1 MTAWHQRP
9 EAGGARAVRLM
20 RTIAVALGRPVS
32 RFVLLFVA
40 GFFLVARGP
49 ERAASRTFLS
59 RAFGR
64 PATLLDA
71 FRHVYTF
78 ASVTLDRVYL
88 MTAGFR
94 KFDVQVE
101 GIEVLQRAVA
111 GGRGALLFGSHLGSF
126 DALRLVGDLRRD
138 VPVRAVIDLA
148 QNPALSETLN
158 ALNPEMA
165 ASVIDA
171 SGDPSTVVIAIG
183 AALQSGALVAMPAD
197 RGRPGG
203 ATLTADFLGVPAPF
217 PTAPWIAAAALDV
230 PVLLCFGLFR
240 GGRRYELVFER
251 FADTLRAP
259 RAERQ
264 ASVARSVATFAERL
278 SFHARRAPF
287 NWFNFYDF
295 WNSSGGGARD
305 VARNGDADDRGA
317 GRVRA

>member
-1 MTAWHQRP
+1 MSAWHQRP
-9 EAGGARAVRLM
+9 EAGGVRAIRFM
-20 RTIAVALGRPVS
+20 RWTALALGRPVA
-32 RFVLLFVA
+32 RLVLFPVAAFFVA
-40 GFFLVARGP
+40 VRGP
-49 ERAASRTFLS
+49 ERAASRAFLT
-59 RAFGR
+59 RALGR
-64 PATLLDA
+64 RATLWDVA
-71 FRHVYTF
+71 KHVFTF

-88 MTAGFR
+88 MTAGFGR
-94 KFDVQVE
+94 FDVQVE
-101 GIEVLQRAVA
+101 GVEVLQRAVA

-126 DALRLVGDLRRD
+126 DALRLVGDVRRD

-165 ASVIDA
+165 GSVIDA
-171 SGDPSTVVIAIG
+171 SGDPAVVVLAIG

-203 ATLTADFLGVPAPF
+203 ASVTADFLGAPAPF

-240 GGRRYELVFER
+240 GGRRYELVFEH

-259 RAERQ
+259 RPERQ
-264 ASVARSVATFAERL
+264 ARVADAVAKFAERL
-278 SFHARRAPF
+278 SCHARRAPF

-295 WNSSGGGARD
+295 WTPDQAAARGQPRD
-305 VARNGDADDRGA
+305 VAPGDRVGA
-317 GRVRA
+317 